1 MLKPPPAFTNDDDW
15 FDWLAKHLA
24 GRDWASN
31 AMQFYMRQFF
41 HGYTSAEA
49 SPDLPTFLASKL
61 DVLPDTVVDRLYA
74 YAEAFGPFVS
84 QSQSGSAQSLFDAL
98 RARCARALQ
107 FELLETHKSNAL
119 GAVVG
124 VSRDQ
129 LLLSIALWVGRGARS
144 VETLQRQL
152 GSDVE
157 LDVERWSI
165 LAGSTPAYELWTV
178 AKLTG
183 VVCSA
188 GTATPVLELRTGQYA
203 GRPRALAEQLAAA
216 SAFFAL
222 KNFAA

>member
-41 HGYTSAEA
+41 HGCA

-61 DVLPDTVVDRLYA
+61 DALPDTVVDRLYT

-84 QSQSGSAQSLFDAL
+84 QSQSGSAQPLFAAL
-98 RARCARALQ
+98 SARCARALQ
-107 FELLETHKSNAL
+107 FERLETHKSNAL

-129 LLLSIALWVGRGARS
+129 LLLSIALYVGRGARS

-165 LAGSTPAYELWTV
+165 LAGSAPAYELWTV

-183 VVCSA
+183 VVCAA
-188 GTATPVLELRTGQYA
+188 GTATPVLELRTGRYA

-222 KNFAA
+222 TNFAA